1 MEEPEVRKGKE
12 RLRFSGVWANATVLK
27 VKGIALQVF
36 CGLFLFVCVCLHNW
50 PISEFRTF
58 NVKKKNRCFVLIFK
72 KSTNFASQSSTGLRI
87 VYILLYG
94 FIYF

>member
-12 RLRFSGVWANATVLK
+12 RIRFSGVWANATVLK

-58 NVKKKNRCFVLIFK
+58 NVKKKSVFCFDF
-72 KSTNFASQSSTGLRI
+72 
-87 VYILLYG
+87 
-94 FIYF
+94 

>member
-50 PISEFRTF
+50 PISEFRTL